1 MFELRNPLENLYQI
15 GDKINKM
22 MKKPRTIG
30 KSRVISIGNIST
42 GGTGKTPMT
51 QWLASLLKN
60 SGYKVA
66 ILTRGYG
73 GTIYKTGGLLS
84 DGKEVYLSE
93 IESGD
98 EPYLLAVNLP
108 GVPVAVGRDRHAN
121 GVMLSEKFDI
131 DFFILD
137 DGFQHYALQRALDI
151 VLIDATRPFGN
162 GHIIPLGNLREEP
175 TALARSGI
183 IVITKSDLIS
193 PEELQA
199 LREKLSGYAGHNRIY
214 SSMHSPK
221 ALVKAP
227 ADYST
232 GERPDWRFERLAM
245 LKNQEVWALSGIG
258 NHRAFEE
265 TLRRLGASEVK
276 GISFRDHHRY
286 NEKDI
291 DSILK
296 RVSRQ
301 DIVVT
306 TEKDWIRLRYFREK
320 LQVLK
325 KFYFMPIELTFV
337 PGELDQIREDLR
349 VSLQI
354 EV

>member
-22 MKKPRTIG
+22 IKKPRSIG
-30 KSRVISIGNIST
+30 DARIISIGNITT

-51 QWLASLLKN
+51 QWLSTLLKN
-60 SGYKVA
+60 SGYQPA

-73 GTIYKTGGLLS
+73 GTIYKTGAMLS
-84 DGKEVYLSE
+84 DGKEIYLSE
-93 IESGD
+93 VESGD

-108 GVPVAVGRDRHAN
+108 GVPVAVGRERYNN
-121 GVMLSEKFDI
+121 GVMLSEKFDV

-137 DGFQHYALQRALDI
+137 DGFQHYALQRELDI

-175 TALARSGI
+175 DALSRSGV
-183 IVITKSDLIS
+183 IVITKSNLIS
-193 PEELQA
+193 EEDLSA
-199 LREKLSGYAGHNRIY
+199 LREKLKSYAGHNRIY
-214 SSMHSPK
+214 SSMHTPK

-227 ADYST
+227 ADYGP
-232 GERPDWRFERLAM
+232 GERPDWRIERLAM
-245 LKNQEVWALSGIG
+245 LKNQKVWALSGIG

-265 TLRRLGASEVK
+265 TLKKLGVSEVK

-286 NEKDI
+286 SESDI

-296 RVSRQ
+296 RVSPN
-301 DIVVT
+301 DFLIT

-325 KFYFMPIELTFV
+325 KFYFMPIELTFA